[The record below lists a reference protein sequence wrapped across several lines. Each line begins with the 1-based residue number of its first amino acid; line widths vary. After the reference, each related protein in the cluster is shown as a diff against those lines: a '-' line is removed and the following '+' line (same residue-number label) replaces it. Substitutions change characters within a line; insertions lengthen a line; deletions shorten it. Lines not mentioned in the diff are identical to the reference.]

1 VLSSLAAAQ
10 VGALVGGPTGVVAAE
25 LITSVAKDAIE
36 SFTEKKVNPNFKYAK
51 GDWIIV
57 DMGHNHALSKKVLLE
72 ETRLTGAMF
81 GDFDLDLAK
90 DLHKK
95 GEDFSVGFFMSE
107 STVPGESN
115 VFVFEVKDT
124 QSVPNSKLAPMTAA
138 MKKKYDTNFS
148 YAAVREMILEKEQ
161 LPSLLEN
168 VRVENRLEVG
178 SEVVYESKVQHI
190 VSGDS
195 FHSIIEDMDGKRK
208 LVKNSEVTPGRSTTL
223 GIYNYSANDRRE
235 FFEPETL
242 ATGMFVWVPADKE
255 NNLTIQCERV
265 LCVVGY
271 FFGNTAELFEAFN
284 GRERSVHKDKLEM
297 LSDEFSD
304 FINRIKEC
312 ARFREE
318 AAHNDTNISSFAL
331 GTTHLHMCHG
341 LVEGFGRR
349 IYKERQIVME
359 PKPVVEEIHA
369 TPAGV
374 FDEGVDSDEEATED
388 QKAVGNNVYIG
399 AGVIVALILVTTLYK
414 S

>member
-1 VLSSLAAAQ
+1 MATFTATEFRQFTSDSFDQLKHPETILGTTTDWLGSIENITSDKVVDLFFGKSKETIGHLREKFSDYVGRSAKVLSSLAAAQ
-10 VGALVGGPTGVVAAE
+10 VGALVGGPGGLVAAE
-25 LITSVAKDAIE
+25 LLTSVSKDAIE

-51 GDWIIV
+51 GDWVIV
-57 DMGHNHALSKKVLLE
+57 DRGHNHALSKKVLLE
-72 ETRLTGAMF
+72 ETVLTGSMW
-81 GDFDLDLAK
+81 GDFDLDLAR
-90 DLHKK
+90 DLHKT
-95 GEDFSVGFFMSE
+95 GEEYSVGFFMSE

-124 QSVPNSKLAPMTAA
+124 QSVPNKKLAPMTAA

-297 LSDEFSD
+297 LSD
-304 FINRIKEC
+304 
-312 ARFREE
+312 AR
-318 AAHNDTNISSFAL
+318 
-331 GTTHLHMCHG
+331 
-341 LVEGFGRR
+341 GF
-349 IYKERQIVME
+349 ERKQ
-359 PKPVVEEIHA
+359 
-369 TPAGV
+369 
-374 FDEGVDSDEEATED
+374 
-388 QKAVGNNVYIG
+388 
-399 AGVIVALILVTTLYK
+399 LIMTQT
-414 S
+414 